1 MFELFLGIACGV
13 SPRMYLTD
21 ENLRWLEE
29 FGEPGE
35 ADYISKVIEEK
46 IEVDDEEY
54 KRTVDRIH
62 EANAEARDA
71 GYYDKGEYDED

>member
-1 MFELFLGIACGV
+1 
-13 SPRMYLTD
+13 MYLTD

-35 ADYISKVIEEK
+35 ADYISKVIKEE
-46 IEVDDEEY
+46 IEVSDKEY
-54 KRTVDRIH
+54 ERAVDRLH

-71 GYYDKGEYDED
+71 GYYDKGECDED